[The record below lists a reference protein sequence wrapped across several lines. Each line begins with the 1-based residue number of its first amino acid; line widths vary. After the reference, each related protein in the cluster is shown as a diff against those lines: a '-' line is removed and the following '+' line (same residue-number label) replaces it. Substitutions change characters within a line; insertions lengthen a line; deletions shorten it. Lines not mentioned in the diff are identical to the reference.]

1 MKNLSVFQEELKS
14 KPIKCKDYLY
24 NQYKEFKSMYFK
36 QNKFLQSLVI
46 VVAITTIGLVFFNL
60 LNLLNTAMLF
70 MIPILFS
77 AFYNSRKEV
86 FIISLLSVL
95 SFDILFIPP
104 RFSLTVSDVNYLL
117 SFSIMIATGQIVAY
131 LAKQASIAKELE
143 MSNKIQDTLLESLSH
158 ELRTPLAVIKGYSS
172 SLLEQDLVLTEKE
185 RLEFIQNID
194 ENAEDMDCLINNLL
208 SSAKLKNG
216 ILHIKKEVCD
226 IEEIIGSVLI
236 KTDKNELVN
245 FTMTHNL
252 PTVFGNAIFIEQAL
266 VNLLDNALK
275 YGHEVSITALQVSH
289 GIIIV
294 VKNKGNVPSS
304 YEISN
309 ATKPFIRLSN
319 ASSKR
324 GLGLGLHVV
333 QLITDIHKGTLSL
346 KSQNGEFIAQ
356 LFLPKSGL

>member
-1 MKNLSVFQEELKS
+1 MH
-14 KPIKCKDYLY
+14 
-24 NQYKEFKSMYFK
+24 FK
-36 QNKFLQSLVI
+36 QKKFSHSLIIVVI
-46 VVAITTIGLVFFNL
+46 VTTIGLVFFNF

-77 AFYNSRKEV
+77 AFYNDKKEV

-104 RFSLTVSDVNYLL
+104 RFSLTVSDANYLL
-117 SFSIMIATGQIVAY
+117 SFIIMIAIGQIVAH
-131 LAKQASIAKELE
+131 LVKQASIAKELE

-172 SLLEQDLVLTEKE
+172 SLLEQDLVLTDKE

-194 ENAEDMDCLINNLL
+194 ENAEDMDCLINNLI

-236 KTDKNELVN
+236 KIDKNELVN

-252 PTVFGNAIFIEQAL
+252 PTVYGNAIFIEQAL
-266 VNLLDNALK
+266 INLLDNAFK
-275 YGHEVSITALQVSH
+275 YGYDISITTSQLSH
-289 GIIIV
+289 GIIIA

-304 YEISN
+304 YEVSN

-319 ASSKR
+319 SSSKR

-346 KSQNGEFIAQ
+346 KSESGEFVAE